1 MQVFVRA
8 KICPDPLKR
17 NLTLLLI
24 RYNILEV
31 KYKYMLFTGREVRSG
46 KNCAR
51 GLEYY
56 IVLVLETEGTVFPNT
71 DRPRPVNNIF
81 IYF

>member
-1 MQVFVRA
+1 
-8 KICPDPLKR
+8 
-17 NLTLLLI
+17 
-24 RYNILEV
+24 
-31 KYKYMLFTGREVRSG
+31 MLFTGREVRIG

-51 GLEYY
+51 GLEYGPRPAE
-56 IVLVLETEGTVFPNT
+56 LETEGTVFPNT